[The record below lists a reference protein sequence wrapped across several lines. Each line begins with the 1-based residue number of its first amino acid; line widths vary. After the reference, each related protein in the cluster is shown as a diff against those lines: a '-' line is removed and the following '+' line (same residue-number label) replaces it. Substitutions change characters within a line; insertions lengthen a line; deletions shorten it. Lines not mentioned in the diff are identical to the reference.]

1 MHTSMHSC
9 DVLLCYVYMY
19 LHSDRRIFLM
29 IYCAPAGFFFL
40 LMFVNRSKGGSDI
53 LRADIYRTCF
63 THKPEG
69 TELFFFLL
77 EYHAR

>member
-19 LHSDRRIFLM
+19 LHSDGRIFLM
-29 IYCAPAGFFFL
+29 IYCAPAVFFL

>member
-19 LHSDRRIFLM
+19 LHSDGRIFLM
-29 IYCAPAGFFFL
+29 IYCAPAGFFL